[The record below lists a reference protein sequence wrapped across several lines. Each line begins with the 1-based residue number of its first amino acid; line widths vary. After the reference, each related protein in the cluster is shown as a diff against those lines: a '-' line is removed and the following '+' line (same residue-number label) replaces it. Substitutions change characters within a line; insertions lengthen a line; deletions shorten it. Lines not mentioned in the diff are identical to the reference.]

1 MTPPDR
7 RAGAG
12 AARAALRRAVRVAPV
27 AAWLLSGGAA
37 AQTFTLADL
46 SGAELFERFCAACHG
61 PEGRG
66 DGPVAP
72 TLNVLVPDLTQIAAR
87 RGGRFPA
94 FEIRETIDGRGL
106 VAAHGTRTMPVWG
119 YEFWVEQ
126 GGDVVAER
134 EARSIV
140 DRLVEY
146 LESIQQEEPAR
157 TPR

>member
-1 MTPPDR
+1 MALTFPVSSVRTAKAWGSPLV
-7 RAGAG
+7 
-12 AARAALRRAVRVAPV
+12 AAL
-27 AAWLLSGGAA
+27 AACLCCGGAA

-46 SGAELFERFCAACHG
+46 SGEELFERFCAACHG

-66 DGPVAP
+66 DGPVAR
-72 TLNVLVPDLTQIAAR
+72 TLNVLVPDLTQIATR

-94 FEIRETIDGRGL
+94 FEIRETIDGRAL
-106 VAAHGTRTMPVWG
+106 VTAHGTRTMPVWG

-146 LESIQQEEPAR
+146 LESIQEEDRSRTAR
-157 TPR
+157 